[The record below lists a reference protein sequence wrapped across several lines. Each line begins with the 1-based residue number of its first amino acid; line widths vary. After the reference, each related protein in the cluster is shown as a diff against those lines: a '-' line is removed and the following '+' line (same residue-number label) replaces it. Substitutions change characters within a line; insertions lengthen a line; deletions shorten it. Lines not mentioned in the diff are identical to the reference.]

1 MQKLIIWRNVW
12 HRLSISII
20 IGVMIG
26 IVAGMI
32 QDILDGVPIHDE
44 WLVALV
50 IVITIAAVTAVYY
63 NNKGVS

>member
-1 MQKLIIWRNVW
+1 MWKLIIWRDVW
-12 HRLSISII
+12 RLSTLII

-50 IVITIAAVTAVYY
+50 IVIALAAVTDVYY
-63 NNKGVS
+63 ISKGVS